1 MSESV
6 EFDGSEERRRTLT
19 ILLSE
24 YTEIISIGSH
34 DLGRTKQEE
43 HTIDTGNAYYY
54 GQDCTDSHS
63 MKGL

>member
-19 ILLSE
+19 IVLNE
-24 YTEIISIGSH
+24 YTQIISIGSH
-34 DLGRTKQEE
+34 DLGWTKQVE
-43 HTIDTGNAYYY
+43 HTIDTGNANYY

-63 MKGL
+63 MKGI